1 MCCHSPLP
9 LLPLSPGTTAAL
21 SICNAFILDC
31 LVAGHA
37 SLPTPLRSYLPQPLM
52 LLDSEA
58 ANRNL
63 KTQEKSIARTV
74 NVPAFSPAKACFS
87 FSGAVVVVF
96 VVVGI
101 PNFTYTR
108 IARTM

>member
-1 MCCHSPLP
+1 MQGTLRSPLP
-9 LLPLSPGTTAAL
+9 Y
-21 SICNAFILDC
+21 
-31 LVAGHA
+31 V
-37 SLPTPLRSYLPQPLM
+37 PTFPQPLM

-87 FSGAVVVVF
+87 FSGAVVVFV